1 MIDLT
6 IDGKKYQAEEG
17 QTVLEVAHRH
27 GIFIPTLCVD
37 EAVSAYG
44 ACRLCMVEIERK
56 GRKKLVA
63 SCLYQAEEGLVV
75 TTQND
80 RITNI
85 RKTVIELLL
94 ARCPQS
100 DGVQAMAKKLGV
112 TCSRFESEKP
122 ENLCT
127 LCALCTRVCS
137 EVVGK
142 SAISLVSR
150 GTSREVALPYYDDKT
165 DCIACGS
172 CAYICPTGAITMK
185 DGNGMRIITWPNCK
199 VSFKLRRCAKCG
211 AEWIPEK
218 QVKHILNTTEVPV
231 EFFDV
236 CPDCR

>member
-1 MIDLT
+1 MINLT

-17 QTVLEVAHRH
+17 QTILEVANRH

-63 SCLYQAEEGLVV
+63 SCLYEVEEGLSVS
-75 TTQND
+75 TQND
-80 RITNI
+80 RIANI

-100 DGVQAMAKKLGV
+100 EGVQAMAKKLGV

-150 GTSREVALPYYDDKT
+150 GTSREVALPYYEDKT

-172 CAYICPTGAITMK
+172 CAYICPTGAIKME
-185 DGNGMRIITWPNCK
+185 DGNGMRTITWPNCQ
-199 VSFKLRRCAKCG
+199 VSFKLKA
-211 AEWIPEK
+211 
-218 QVKHILNTTEVPV
+218 VPSAAPNG
-231 EFFDV
+231 F
-236 CPDCR
+236 PKNRSSIS